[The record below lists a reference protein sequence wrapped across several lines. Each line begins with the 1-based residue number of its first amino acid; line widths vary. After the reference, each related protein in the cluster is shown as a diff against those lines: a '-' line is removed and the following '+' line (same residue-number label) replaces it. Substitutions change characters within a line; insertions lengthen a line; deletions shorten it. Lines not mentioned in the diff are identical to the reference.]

1 MEGVGTF
8 SLFENSLLRV
18 VTVRASDTLF
28 VLLYRSLLR
37 KMVVSTSRPPKYDV
51 DDPRL
56 AGLIDEVIAE
66 LGQYPD
72 LDLLREV
79 LVTGVKLALDD
90 SSTRGDLKILRT
102 AVKEMRHAFRVFAEY
117 ADAPKVSV
125 FGSARSLPD
134 QREFQLAQE
143 LGRRLAQSGYMVIT
157 GAGDGIM
164 GAAHLGAGRE
174 KSIGLN
180 IMLPFEQSANPTI
193 ARDPKLINFRYFF
206 TRKLFFVKESNAI
219 VLMPGGFGTQ
229 DEGFETLTL
238 IQTGKSDPVPIIM
251 LDVEDGSYW
260 EAWERFVEGQLL
272 SGGFI
277 SEEDLSLYLVTRDLD
292 EACAEIETF
301 YRRYHSSRYVE
312 WRKNL
317 VLRLKEE
324 LTDEAVVR
332 LNEDFGDI
340 LTEGEIRKCEA
351 FPEEEDEPELVAL
364 PRLALAFD
372 QVHNGRLRQLINAIN
387 RF

>member
-1 MEGVGTF
+1 M
-8 SLFENSLLRV
+8 
-18 VTVRASDTLF
+18 
-28 VLLYRSLLR
+28 
-37 KMVVSTSRPPKYDV
+37 STSRPPKYDV

-219 VLMPGGFGTQ
+219 VLMPGGYGTQ
-229 DEGFETLTL
+229 DEGFETLNL

-251 LDVEDGSYW
+251 LDIEDGSYW